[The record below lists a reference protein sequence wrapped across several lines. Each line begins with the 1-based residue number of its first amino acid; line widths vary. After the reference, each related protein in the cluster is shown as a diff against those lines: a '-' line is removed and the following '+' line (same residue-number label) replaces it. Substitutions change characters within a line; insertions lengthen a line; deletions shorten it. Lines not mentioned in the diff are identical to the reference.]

1 MDAIWKALEHINYSG
16 IPIGKI
22 VGTLLVLLLMKLSRK
37 YVVKGLIR
45 NIERFTRKTNAT
57 LDNEIIEI
65 IKPSLRWIILIGG
78 IWAIELIW
86 IEELGVRLSGILDK
100 LLNYLLIFI
109 IGYVV
114 YRGSALL
121 GQLAANVVL
130 HTETELDDLLK
141 PLMPKIFQTV
151 AIMVL
156 AIKVSEVFM
165 GQSAGAL
172 VGLLGGAGITIG
184 LLFKDIVYDWFCT
197 IVVYSDSL
205 YREGDWLKVTG
216 IDGWVEVN
224 QIGFRTTTLHVIKW
238 GSLLKIPNSKMIS
251 GIVNNWSQYD
261 GQEQKCGINL
271 VLSIDH
277 VSSAQMT
284 RICSELKKLP
294 STLDEVHPFCNIRF
308 SKIEQN
314 ARTIEITV
322 FAKDRASYFNAE
334 TQVNIAILEL
344 LERQNIDFL
353 SVHLNTELDKYKIME
368 IIDR

>member
-1 MDAIWKALEHINYSG
+1 MDAIWKALEQVNYSG

-37 YVVKGLIR
+37 YIVKGIIR
-45 NIERFTRKTNAT
+45 NIERFIRKTKTT

-65 IKPSLRWIILIGG
+65 VKPSLRWIILIGG

-86 IEELGVRLSGILDK
+86 IDELGVRLSGILDK

-109 IGYVV
+109 VGYVV

-121 GQLAANVVL
+121 GQLAANVIL

-151 AIMVL
+151 AIMIL

-197 IVVYSDSL
+197 IVVYSDGL
-205 YREGDWLKVTG
+205 YREGDWLQVNG

-238 GSLLKIPNSKMIS
+238 GSILKIPNSRMIS
-251 GIVNNWSQYD
+251 GIVHNWSQYN
-261 GQEQKCGINL
+261 GQEQKHGINL
-271 VLSIDH
+271 YLTIDH
-277 VSSAQMT
+277 LSSIQMT
-284 RICSELKKLP
+284 KICSELKIIP
-294 STLDEVHPFCNIRF
+294 STLDGVHPFCNIRF
-308 SKIEQN
+308 SKMEQN
-314 ARTIEITV
+314 ARTIQITA
-322 FAKDRASYFNAE
+322 FTKDRSNYFNAE
-334 TQVNIAILEL
+334 TQLNIAILQL
-344 LERQNIDFL
+344 LERENIDFL
-353 SVHLNTELDKYKIME
+353 SVQLTMELDRYKVME
-368 IIDR
+368 SIDR

>member
-1 MDAIWKALEHINYSG
+1 MDAIWKALEHVNYSG

-37 YVVKGLIR
+37 YIVNGLIR
-45 NIERFTRKTNAT
+45 QIERFTRKTKAT
-57 LDNEIIEI
+57 LDNEILEI

-86 IEELGVRLSGILDK
+86 IDELGVRLSGILDK

-109 IGYVV
+109 VGYVV

-121 GQLAANVVL
+121 GQLAANVIL

-151 AIMVL
+151 AIMIL

-205 YREGDWLKVTG
+205 YREGDWLQVSG

-251 GIVNNWSQYD
+251 GIVNNWSQYN

-271 VLSIDH
+271 FLRIDH
-277 VSSAQMT
+277 LSSVQMT
-284 RICSELKKLP
+284 KICSELKRIP
-294 STLDEVHPFCNIRF
+294 STLDWVHPFCNIRF

-322 FAKDRASYFNAE
+322 FTKDRVNYFDAE
-334 TQVNIAILEL
+334 TKLNIAILEL
-344 LERQNIDFL
+344 LEREEIDFL
-353 SVHLNTELDKYKIME
+353 SVHLNTELHRDRVME
-368 IIDR
+368 PIDR